1 MNLFEILLH
10 SYVKTKLSKTRI
22 LDLIDVAIFDYLIQN
37 GDRHHYETKN
47 NRVLLL
53 DNGKGFGNPNVD
65 VIDILAPVSKLIDE
79 C

>member
-1 MNLFEILLH
+1 M
-10 SYVKTKLSKTRI
+10 
-22 LDLIDVAIFDYLIQN
+22 AIFDYLIQN

-65 VIDILAPVSKLIDE
+65 VIDILAPVSRLIND